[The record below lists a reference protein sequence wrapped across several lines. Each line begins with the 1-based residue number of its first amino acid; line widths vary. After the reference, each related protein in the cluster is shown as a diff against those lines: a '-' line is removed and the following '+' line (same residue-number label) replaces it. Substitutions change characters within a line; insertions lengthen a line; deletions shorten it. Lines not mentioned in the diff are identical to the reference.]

1 MLLYSY
7 PIIQIPATINKCD
20 YYIRYDNKTRKTHDN
35 DGVEIRVPGW
45 GNPKYV
51 EYLDSAEDTT
61 GLYFGKIADK
71 LVRTGYVRGRNLFGA
86 PYDFRKAA
94 SKSC

>member
-1 MLLYSY
+1 MRTFAPCLLHF
-7 PIIQIPATINKCD
+7 INPQCHD
-20 YYIRYDNKTRKTHDN
+20 YITRYDNKTRKTHDN

>member
-1 MLLYSY
+1 M
-7 PIIQIPATINKCD
+7 Q
-20 YYIRYDNKTRKTHDN
+20 
-35 DGVEIRVPGW
+35 IRVPGW

-51 EYLDSAEDTT
+51 EYLDSAEDST

-71 LVRTGYVRGRNLFGA
+71 LVKAGYVRGRNLFGA

-94 SKSC
+94 SESFQMLILDILLSLPPCTLQTS

>member
-1 MLLYSY
+1 M
-7 PIIQIPATINKCD
+7 
-20 YYIRYDNKTRKTHDN
+20 
-35 DGVEIRVPGW
+35 GVDIRVPGW

-51 EYLDSAEDTT
+51 EYLDSSEDTT

-71 LVRTGYVRGRNLFGA
+71 LVKSGYVRGRNLFGA

-94 SKSC
+94 SKSFEKAHARPIQSLKSDPLQMN